1 MEAAPPLGSGIAT
14 NPIVAQRTALQQTL
28 DVLGS
33 GWTGP
38 VTRREHLSATAA
50 KNWTEAQ
57 RYCRENFIDLATV
70 ADVNDMWLLYSLVDL
85 RQMFASSYTY
95 EAWIG
100 LYSDFNSWR
109 WSMSDP
115 NFYQQNESFRNW
127 YPSQPDN
134 NGGDAACAVFSGSY
148 SGAWTDASCALN
160 LPSVCMD
167 VSGRNATFYLI
178 STTMTWF
185 QAQSYCRQYHTDLA
199 SVRNLSENQRLMTLV
214 QSSGAWFGLYRNNW
228 RWSDDSTMSYTSWN
242 KKYPAGG
249 IRGCVAAGFKGP
261 GGWEDWMCDAEK
273 VFVCYSGPSRR
284 AVKLKLVR
292 DSSLNLSDPVVLEDM
307 LGQLKL
313 KLKGQGVNNVQ
324 LRWREK
330 PNGQVFS
337 KDEEKNPSKEVKPK
351 HDCS

>member
-1 MEAAPPLGSGIAT
+1 MQILLRNELHVRHQSHSAPPESRSEEAE
-14 NPIVAQRTALQQTL
+14 
-28 DVLGS
+28 
-33 GWTGP
+33 
-38 VTRREHLSATAA
+38 RREPGKMEKVLLIFSVASALCAVSTVPQRNYHFIYQA

-214 QSSGAWFGLYRNNW
+214 QSSGAWFG
-228 RWSDDSTMSYTSWN
+228 
-242 KKYPAGG
+242 G